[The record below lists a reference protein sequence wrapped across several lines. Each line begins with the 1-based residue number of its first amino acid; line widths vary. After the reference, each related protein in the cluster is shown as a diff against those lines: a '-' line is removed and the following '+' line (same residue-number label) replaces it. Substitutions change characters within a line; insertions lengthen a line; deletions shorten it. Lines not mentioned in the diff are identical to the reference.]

1 MQLSYLD
8 RAVQFD
14 PIACRDC
21 RGTGKVKILDRARL
35 FLTAHQAFVELKC
48 PRCNGTGRAGVRVK
62 GTGSPAGASA
72 GRGAE

>member
-62 GTGSPAGASA
+62 
-72 GRGAE
+72 RG